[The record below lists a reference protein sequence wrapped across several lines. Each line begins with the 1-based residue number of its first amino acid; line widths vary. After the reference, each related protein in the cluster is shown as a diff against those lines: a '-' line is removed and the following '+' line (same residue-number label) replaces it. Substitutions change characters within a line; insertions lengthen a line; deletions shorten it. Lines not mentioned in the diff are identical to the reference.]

1 MWCSR
6 LYPFSSA
13 TCTAEGASA
22 IRPLMKSVSSLCCTT
37 AVASGVR
44 RGRPYSSLENISGAM
59 PWMKRRLLNWPPLAA
74 LWTIRTFADAR
85 AVAERHVLPPVRS
98 SVRACGISSTSLWN
112 SVGNPAMCL
121 MSSKDP
127 APWRSREHM
136 SSGPFLP
143 IWSVFLAQYV
153 LEEAYEFIADLGID
167 VESTFN
173 STKTDDAGGRGGGA
187 PSSWLA
193 AAVWEMDGRAAVTCC
208 GDGDFL
214 HALRTAVDNAANA
227 SSPST
232 KGPCHRLLC
241 SI

>member
-1 MWCSR
+1 MV
-6 LYPFSSA
+6 PFF
-13 TCTAEGASA
+13 
-22 IRPLMKSVSSLCCTT
+22 
-37 AVASGVR
+37 
-44 RGRPYSSLENISGAM
+44 IS
-59 PWMKRRLLNWPPLAA
+59 
-74 LWTIRTFADAR
+74 
-85 AVAERHVLPPVRS
+85 VLPPVRS

-167 VESTFN
+167 SQRSQGHSF
-173 STKTDDAGGRGGGA
+173 SSLLFPRAADDAGGRGGGA